1 VLLRGVTEKAI
12 VPSRSNFEMASD
24 GCADEAA
31 ASISVLSLASID
43 VMPEPQTT
51 TQALGNQSAKL
62 DGTDEN
68 PLDQVLR
75 QGQ

>member
-1 VLLRGVTEKAI
+1 MSAEQ
-12 VPSRSNFEMASD
+12 
-24 GCADEAA
+24 DEVA